1 LFASCSFVK
10 LLSDVCCYAGAC
22 ALHLEMHDQMPDLHP
37 NIDNQFLTAVTVT
50 EVSGVFLPLAASGRV
65 FAGAMLPVLAWCSLA
80 IVC

>member
-1 LFASCSFVK
+1 
-10 LLSDVCCYAGAC
+10 
-22 ALHLEMHDQMPDLHP
+22 MHDQMPDLHP